1 MLLTESTFLFVFLPI
16 FIILHVAVTG
26 ATTKDWYRGTVPL
39 KALNVYLLLA
49 SLAYF
54 LCLSPWLALI
64 LSVGAGFTYGTALRI
79 ARSQARRAWLGVGI
93 LGILA
98 LLAGVRYANAIDE
111 NVGVL
116 QLPLHG
122 LPYGTPG
129 LVAVVVSFFALFAIG
144 FLVDVYRRPTAADLD
159 PVRAGVSLLFFPFL
173 LAGPIVRRGEMQEQL
188 VRRMV
193 TVANF
198 AYGVRR
204 FAIGLFKKVAIAD
217 TVGLT
222 ADTIFRLPMNQMAA
236 ARGWLGVV
244 CFALQ
249 IYFAVSAYSDMA
261 LGLGRMCGFR
271 LSENF
276 KWPYV
281 ARSLHEF
288 WEMWFSTLSQWS
300 RDHLRVK
307 VGGGPLGSMAAGFML
322 AGVWYG
328 TQWTFIAWAAYHALF
343 VGLERIVLLRV
354 LRWMPAIVRHAYVTL
369 VVLVGW
375 VLFRADTI
383 PAALQFL
390 GAMAGQNLPNTSA
403 YYLNRFLTPEVWL
416 ALICGLIGAAP
427 LVRAIG
433 RWRVAIDGATTALAV
448 MAFAVLVYIWRMGVR
463 LVTTPMKPHQPSA

>member
-1 MLLTESTFLFVFLPI
+1 VLLTESTFLFAFLPT
-16 FIILHVAVTG
+16 FIVLHVAVTG
-26 ATTKDWYRGTVPL
+26 ATTKDWYRGSVPL
-39 KALNVYLLLA
+39 KALNVYLLFA

-54 LCLSPWLALI
+54 LLLSPWLALT
-64 LSVGAGFTYGTALRI
+64 LSAGAAFTYGVALRI
-79 ARSQARRAWLGVGI
+79 ARSQTRRVWLGIGVAGLVG
-93 LGILA
+93 LLVVARYLNA
-98 LLAGVRYANAIDE
+98 LDE

-116 QLPLHG
+116 RLPLHG

-129 LVAVVVSFFALFAIG
+129 LVAVVVSFFALSAIG
-144 FLVDVYRRPTAADLD
+144 LLAAAYRRPDAVDLD

-173 LAGPIVRRGEMQEQL
+173 LAGPIVRRREFEEQL

-217 TVGLT
+217 TLGLT
-222 ADTIFRLPMNQMAA
+222 ADTIFRLPTNQVAA
-236 ARGWLGVV
+236 ARGWLGVL

-288 WEMWFSTLSQWS
+288 WEMWFSTLNQWF
-300 RDHLRVK
+300 RDHLRLR
-307 VGGGPLGSMAAGFML
+307 VGGGPLWSMVLGFAL
-322 AGVWYG
+322 AGAWYG
-328 TQWTFIAWAAYHALF
+328 TKWTFLAWAAYHAVF
-343 VGLERIVLLRV
+343 VGLERIVLLRA
-354 LRWMPAIVRHAYVTL
+354 LRWVPALVRHAYVMI

-375 VLFRADTI
+375 VLFRSDTI
-383 PAALQFL
+383 PSALQFL
-390 GAMAGQNLPNTSA
+390 RAMAGQNLANTSA
-403 YYLNRFLTPEVWL
+403 YYLNRFMTPEVWL
-416 ALICGLIGAAP
+416 ALICGIIGAAP

-448 MAFAVLVYIWRMGVR
+448 MAFAVLVYIWRMGMR
-463 LVTTPMKPHQPSA
+463 LVAPVKPHQPSA